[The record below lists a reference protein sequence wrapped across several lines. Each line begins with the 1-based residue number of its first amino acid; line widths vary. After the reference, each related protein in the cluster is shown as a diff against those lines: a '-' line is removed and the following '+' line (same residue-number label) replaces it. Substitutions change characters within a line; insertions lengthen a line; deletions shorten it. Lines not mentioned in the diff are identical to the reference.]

1 MQKDIDSLL
10 PTIYEDLK
18 RLARIQRGRVYS
30 KKNLGTRSIV
40 HEAYLNIIKNNT
52 LIENKTQLLYLTSIA
67 MRNIIVDNA
76 RLWKAKKRG
85 GFQEDIPLDQISLVS
100 VQRNDEILA
109 LGDALEELKHENR
122 RLVDVVTCRF
132 FGGLTQ
138 DETAQALGI
147 SKATIKRDWTLAKAI
162 LFQKLT
168 A

>member
-10 PTIYEDLK
+10 PKIYDDLK
-18 RLARIQRGRVYS
+18 RLARIQRSRVFS

-40 HEAYLNIIKNNT
+40 HEAYLNIIKNDT
-52 LIENKTQLLYLTSIA
+52 HIENKTQLLYLTSIA
-67 MRNIIVDNA
+67 MRNIIIDNA

-85 GFQEDIPLDQISLVS
+85 GLQEDIPLDQISLVS
-100 VQRNDEILA
+100 VQRNEEILA
-109 LGDALEELKHENR
+109 LGDALEGLKHENK

-138 DETAQALGI
+138 DETSRTLGI

>member
-1 MQKDIDSLL
+1 MQQDIDSLL
-10 PTIYEDLK
+10 PTIYDDLK
-18 RLARIQRGRVYS
+18 KLARMQRSRIYS
-30 KKNLGTRSIV
+30 KKKLGTRSIV
-40 HEAYLNIIKNNT
+40 HEAYLNIINNNT
-52 LIENKTQLLYLTSIA
+52 HIENKTQLLYLTSIA

-76 RLWKAKKRG
+76 RVWKAKKRG
-85 GFQEDIPLDQISLVS
+85 GFQEDIPIEQISLVS

-109 LGDALEELKHENR
+109 LDEALIELSHENK

-138 DETAQALGI
+138 DETSKSLGV

-168 A
+168 S